1 MGQNHFAALP
11 AALYGVVLLCSAIAY
26 FILTRALLSIH
37 ADNSVLA
44 IALGNDFKGKVSI
57 VFYLLGIPL
66 AFVRPWLA
74 YAIYILVAVVWLV
87 PDKRIE
93 RTIEH

>member
-1 MGQNHFAALP
+1 
-11 AALYGVVLLCSAIAY
+11 
-26 FILTRALLSIH
+26 
-37 ADNSVLA
+37 
-44 IALGNDFKGKVSI
+44 